1 LQSAASQA
9 VLSIACGVAII
20 GFSLSVLFDVV
31 TRQIGH
37 PWLWLQELTSGCFV
51 YRIFLGMAL
60 AARRNEHMYLSE
72 IVQSMHGA
80 SRRNTEVFARLVV
93 LAVAAW
99 AIPGRYRAGIAGRLR
114 ADDLQPFFRTSRPE
128 AQTRLALPIR
138 RRSEGICA
146 AADDPDHHF
155 GWHLFGLVHANRS
168 RIDRGRRHRFRA
180 DPAHQSP
187 AHPQPSLPRDFA
199 NAGLLSRPLRRR
211 LRSAGCSP
219 TCAGPTWWPVG
230 SSR

>member
-93 LAVAAW
+93 LAVAACLVVFGW
-99 AIPGRYRAGIAGRLR
+99 QNFLLDLGSYRMPSLIPLGYYTIVVPVAG
-114 ADDLQPFFRTSRPE
+114 
-128 AQTRLALPIR
+128 ALVGLFQIEQLVNGMRNGFDRQGALIR
-138 RRSEGICA
+138 EGIE
-146 AADDPDHHF
+146 
-155 GWHLFGLVHANRS
+155 
-168 RIDRGRRHRFRA
+168 
-180 DPAHQSP
+180 
-187 AHPQPSLPRDFA
+187 
-199 NAGLLSRPLRRR
+199 
-211 LRSAGCSP
+211 
-219 TCAGPTWWPVG
+219 
-230 SSR
+230 